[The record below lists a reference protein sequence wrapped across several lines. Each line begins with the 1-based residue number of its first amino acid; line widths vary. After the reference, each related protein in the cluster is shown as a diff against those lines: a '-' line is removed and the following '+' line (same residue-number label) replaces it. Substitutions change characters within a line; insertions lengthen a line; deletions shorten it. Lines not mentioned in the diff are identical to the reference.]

1 MAIVIESEKS
11 GRYIPILE
19 RYFFYLEYTFFIL
32 LRSPLKKD
40 AENKQNLSPKFFF
53 TKILA
58 LHRHIVTAES

>member
-19 RYFFYLEYTFFIL
+19 RYFLFRIYFFIL
-32 LRSPLKKD
+32 LRYD